1 MNQTVLEKT
10 TKHAGVGEDIGLDE
24 GLRLVR
30 AFREAYPE
38 ATPGYYIG
46 RNIIEKILAQP
57 GVVGINFRKCL
68 SENGEEHLVYT
79 GVDEKGE
86 DILAYPVI
94 NTSGE
99 MDTEDGIVADRVILD
114 WDIFFPPKPKDPA
127 PPTTPPSQS

>member
-1 MNQTVLEKT
+1 MNQTAQLKT
-10 TKHAGVGEDIGLDE
+10 PKHAGVGEDIGLEE

-57 GVVGINFRKCL
+57 GVAGINFRKCL
-68 SENGEEHLVYT
+68 SDNGEEHLVYT
-79 GVDEKGE
+79 GVDENGK

-99 MDTEDGIVADRVILD
+99 IDTENGIVADRVILD
-114 WDIFFPPKPKDPA
+114 WSVFYPPDSPTKPKA
-127 PPTTPPSQS
+127 PKND